1 MSIKNFINATRD
13 FNEKKAK
20 EAASHAARMERLNSI
35 LDEAAEDPEKFIR
48 IIRTQMGREQ
58 GRVLFTYR
66 QVSYRAQRDMLGGV
80 ELMTEFFRQE
90 RGEEIS
96 EAEVSD
102 EQLEALWDNGVSLGR
117 IFSSNPGQLAA
128 WYRRSAADQGKGPY
142 VSVQHWARAYRVA
155 STMGLEA
162 VVFTLTELMWEYHNQ
177 FIKTGNPH
185 TLDELVDEYEEY
197 APGFKSLWGTAV
209 VTAV

>member
-13 FNEKKAK
+13 FNEKKAQ

-35 LDEAAEDPEKFIR
+35 LDEAAGDPEKFIR

-58 GRVLFTYR
+58 GRALFTYR

-90 RGEEIS
+90 RGEEIT

-128 WYRRSAADQGKGPY
+128 WYRRSDADKGDRK
-142 VSVQHWARAYRVA
+142 SVV
-155 STMGLEA
+155 
-162 VVFTLTELMWEYHNQ
+162 
-177 FIKTGNPH
+177 
-185 TLDELVDEYEEY
+185 
-197 APGFKSLWGTAV
+197 
-209 VTAV
+209 